1 MARFRGTVQG
11 GRGEVSRLG
20 HRSITTDANGWN
32 LGVNVDGGAFDVGR
46 SEIGGDHIDPV
57 NRPYVSDV
65 FTVYATGGSTESRHS
80 HLIARVEEILNEDG
94 GIDRQITLFGVKG
107 EVVGVYTA

>member
-1 MARFRGTVQG
+1 MARFRGLVQG

-46 SEIGGDHIDPV
+46 SEIGGDH
-57 NRPYVSDV
+57 
-65 FTVYATGGSTESRHS
+65 FTVYATGGSTESRRS
-80 HLIARVEEILNEDG
+80 HAIARVEEVPNEDG
-94 GIDRQITLFGVKG
+94 GTDRRITLFGVKG
-107 EVVGVYTA
+107 EVVEVYTA